1 MTSRREFLKTTS
13 VGLAVTSG
21 FGDLLLRADA
31 APTRVAG
38 VEAPA
43 SGLALT
49 RAIVAGPFYR
59 SGAPYRGKSTAPF
72 ERGTVLL
79 LSGRVWSLASRKPIP
94 GAVLDVWHVDAD
106 GRYSDGETDFRNRAR
121 LLAAEDGSYEVEAI
135 HPVGYSPGGQGWR
148 CAHLHFSV
156 AAPGHKPLTSEMYFK
171 GDPRQDTD
179 FLFHPSLCVPVERRS
194 AGGHDYEAA
203 VFDVVLERAG

>member
-1 MTSRREFLKTTS
+1 MTSRREFLRTTS

-21 FGDLLLRADA
+21 LGDLLLGADA
-31 APTRVAG
+31 APTRAAG

-43 SGLALT
+43 AGLAAT
-49 RAIVAGPFYR
+49 RAVVAGPFYR

-79 LSGRVWSLASRKPIP
+79 VSGRVWSQASRTPIA
-94 GAVLDVWHVDAD
+94 GAVLDVWHVNVD
-106 GRYSDGETDFRNRAR
+106 GDYSDGRTDFRNRGR
-121 LLAAEDGSYEVEAI
+121 LLTAEDGSYELEAI
-135 HPVGYSPGGQGWR
+135 HPVPYAAGAGWR
-148 CAHLHFSV
+148 CPHLHFSV
-156 AAPGHKPLTSEMYFK
+156 AAAGHKPLTSEMYFE

-179 FLFHPSLCVPVERRS
+179 FLFHPSLCVAVERRS